1 MKGSREETK
10 NFKQK
15 EKFVTPKRKACPGER
30 ESLSWRKRKLVLA
43 KEKAC
48 PGEKGSLSW
57 RKRKL
62 VLAKKKACPGER
74 SNIGSGYAEAEGVGG
89 VDLHTDKIFIMPIE
103 KSRQKML

>member
-1 MKGSREETK
+1 MSRRKGK
-10 NFKQK
+10 LVLAK
-15 EKFVTPKRKACPGER
+15 EKACPGER
-30 ESLSWRKRKLVLA
+30 ESLSRRKRKLVLA

-48 PGEKGSLSW
+48 PGERGSLSW
-57 RKRKL
+57 RKRKP
-62 VLAKKKACPGER
+62 VLAKEKACPGER